1 MLESFKLSFLEA
13 NMHILVIGGTGHIGS
28 FLVPRLVSLGHEVTV
43 AARGQRGP
51 YVPHAAWQFV
61 KRLMV
66 DRQVMENDGTFG
78 REMLKLRPD
87 VVMDLTCYTQASAQ
101 QLVEALRSEVQLLV
115 HCGTVWVRGY
125 GVQVPAREEQPRN
138 PITEYGRLK
147 NAAESYLL
155 NQAQRN
161 GFPVTALHPGHIVGP
176 GWAPVG
182 PTACHDLQVFRK
194 LALGQELAL
203 PNLGLETL
211 HHVHADDVA
220 QAFVKAFLNPQ
231 AAIGQGFFIVSE
243 SALSLRGFAEAVAG
257 WFGRQ
262 ANLRF
267 LPLDEWTATLSEAY
281 AESANTH
288 LAHSTNCSIE
298 KAQRLLGYAPRYT
311 SLEAVYESIQ
321 WLIEHGEIK
330 L

>member
-1 MLESFKLSFLEA
+1 
-13 NMHILVIGGTGHIGS
+13 MHILVIGGTGHIGS
-28 FLVPRLVSLGHEVTV
+28 FLVPRLVSLGHEITV
-43 AARGQRGP
+43 VARGQRQP
-51 YVPHAAWQFV
+51 YVPHASWQSV
-61 KRLMV
+61 KKLLV
-66 DRQVMENDGTFG
+66 DRTALEKDGIFG
-78 REMLKLRPD
+78 LEMAKLAPD
-87 VVMDLTCYTQASAQ
+87 VVMDMTCFDPGSAR
-101 QLVEALRSEVQLLV
+101 QLVEALRGQVQLLV

-125 GVQVPAREEQPRN
+125 GVQVPAREEHPRN

-147 NAAESYLL
+147 NETERYLL
-155 NQAQRN
+155 DQAHRN

-220 QAFVKAFLNPQ
+220 QAFIKTMLNPQ
-231 AAIGQGFFIVSE
+231 SAIGQSFFIVSE
-243 SALSLRGFAEAVAG
+243 AALSLRGYAEAAAS
-257 WFGRQ
+257 WFGKQ

-267 LPLDEWTATLSEAY
+267 LPLQEWTATLPEAF

-288 LAHSTNCSIE
+288 LAHSTNCSID
-298 KAQRLLGYAPRYT
+298 KARRLLEYAPRFT
-311 SLEAVYESIQ
+311 SLDAVYESIQ
-321 WLIEHGEIK
+321 WSVENGEIR

>member
-1 MLESFKLSFLEA
+1 
-13 NMHILVIGGTGHIGS
+13 MHILVIGGTGHIGS
-28 FLVPRLVSLGHEVTV
+28 FLVPRLVSLGHEVSV
-43 AARGQRGP
+43 AARGQREP
-51 YVPHAAWQFV
+51 YVRHAAWQSV
-61 KRLMV
+61 RKVMV
-66 DRQVMENDGTFG
+66 DRPSLEKDGVFG
-78 REMLKLRPD
+78 REMARLKPD
-87 VVMDLTCYTQASAQ
+87 VVMDMTCFNQGSAQ
-101 QLVEALRSEVQLLV
+101 QLVDALRGEVQLLV

-125 GVQVPAREEQPRN
+125 GIQVPAREEHPRN
-138 PITEYGRLK
+138 PITEYGRFK
-147 NAAESYLL
+147 NETEQYLL
-155 NQAQRN
+155 SQARLS

-203 PNLGLETL
+203 PNLGLEMV

-220 QAFVKAFLNPQ
+220 QAFVKAMLHPQ

-243 SALSLRGFAEAVAG
+243 AALSLRGFAEAAAG
-257 WFGRQ
+257 WFGKQ

-267 LPLDEWTATLSEAY
+267 LPLDEWSATLPAAY

-288 LAHSTNCSIE
+288 LAHSTHCSIE
-298 KAQRLLGYAPRYT
+298 KARRLLEYAPRYT
-311 SLEAVYESIQ
+311 SLEAVYEFIM
-321 WLIEHGEIK
+321 WLVEHGEIQ

>member
-1 MLESFKLSFLEA
+1 
-13 NMHILVIGGTGHIGS
+13 MHILVIGGTGHIGS
-28 FLVPRLVSLGHEVTV
+28 FLVPRLVSLGHEVSV
-43 AARGQRGP
+43 ATRGQRDP
-51 YVPHAAWQFV
+51 YLPHTAWQSV
-61 KRLMV
+61 KKVVV
-66 DRQVMENDGTFG
+66 DRPVLEKEGIFG
-78 REMLKLRPD
+78 KEMARLKPD
-87 VVMDLTCYTQASAQ
+87 VVMDLTCFSQGSAQ
-101 QLVEALRSEVQLLV
+101 QLVEALRGEVQLLV

-147 NAAESYLL
+147 DETERFLL
-155 NQAQRN
+155 SQAQKQ
-161 GFPVTALHPGHIVGP
+161 GFPVTVLHPGHIVGP

-203 PNLGLETL
+203 PNLGLETV

-220 QAFVKAFLNPQ
+220 QAFVKAMLNPQ

-243 SALSLRGFAEAVAG
+243 AALSLRGFAEAAAG
-257 WFGRQ
+257 WFGKQ

-267 LPLDEWTATLSEAY
+267 LPLDEWTVTLPEAY
-281 AESANTH
+281 AESALTH
-288 LAHSTNCSIE
+288 LSHSTNCSIE
-298 KAQRLLGYAPRYT
+298 KARRLLEYAPRYT

-321 WLIEHGEIK
+321 WLIEHGEIA

>member
-1 MLESFKLSFLEA
+1 
-13 NMHILVIGGTGHIGS
+13 MHILVIGGTGHIGS
-28 FLVPRLVSLGHEVTV
+28 FLVPRLVTLGHDVTV
-43 AARGQRGP
+43 MARGQREP
-51 YVPHAAWQFV
+51 YISHAAWQAV
-61 KRLMV
+61 KKIRI
-66 DRQVMENDGTFG
+66 DRPALEKDGVFG
-78 REMLKLRPD
+78 REAARLKPD
-87 VVMDLTCYTQASAQ
+87 VVMDMTCFNPGSAR
-101 QLVEALRSEVQLLV
+101 QLVDALRGQVQLLV

-125 GVQVPAREEQPRN
+125 GVQVPAREEHPRN

-147 NAAESYLL
+147 NETEFYLL
-155 NQAQRN
+155 EQAQRS

-220 QAFVKAFLNPQ
+220 QAFVKAMLHPQ
-231 AAIGQGFFIVSE
+231 AAIGQGFFIVSDA
-243 SALSLRGFAEAVAG
+243 ALSLRGFAEAAAA
-257 WFGRQ
+257 WFGKT

-267 LPLDEWTATLSEAY
+267 LPLDAWTATLPEDF
-281 AESANTH
+281 AESAHTH
-288 LAHSTNCSIE
+288 LAHSTHCSIE
-298 KAQRLLGYAPRYT
+298 KARRLLEYAPRYT
-311 SLEAVYESIQ
+311 SLEAVYESVQ
-321 WLIEHGEIK
+321 WLIEHGQIQ